1 MTNDVARYFVRD
13 LDPTNELER
22 GRPCFVHHEDAGGR
36 CERTATML
44 VYGLAF
50 CREHGTEARIGAEM
64 EAFDDAEHYFDRL
77 RNPHVPSLNHL
88 VDGELAAVVGR
99 MRDEGPT
106 DADHYR
112 ALRLAYPD
120 APERVRSIVRRWERD
135 ERADGHGV
143 SPIDQLLDG
152 LRTLHKLVRIAHDD
166 AEHWLVEILELE
178 REALAAQAAFALEGH
193 ELVEGGRA

>member
-1 MTNDVARYFVRD
+1 MTNVTRHFVRD
-13 LDPTNELER
+13 LDPTNENER

-77 RNPHVPSLNHL
+77 RNPHVPSLNDL
-88 VDGELAAVVGR
+88 VDGELAAVVDR

-112 ALRLAYPD
+112 ALSRAYPNP
-120 APERVRSIVRRWERD
+120 PEKVREIIRRWERD
-135 ERADGHGV
+135 EWNSGGV
-143 SPIDQLLDG
+143 PPLDLLLDS
-152 LRTLHKLVRIAHDD
+152 LQTILKLMRLAHEDGED
-166 AEHWLVEILELE
+166 WLTEILEYQRQE
-178 REALAAQAAFALEGH
+178 CAARAACASEDRGLRPVG
-193 ELVEGGRA
+193 